1 MRPSLRITP
10 IFLHNFTFNPSYAYT
25 NDRTSNYEI
34 QIEQNKDYTATGP
47 SQIAFIHESIDSSEN
62 RAGTGYS
69 YATQPNLTYHNVT

>member
-1 MRPSLRITP
+1 MNHSYISY
-10 IFLHNFTFNPSYAYT
+10 NFTFNPSYAYT

-62 RAGTGYS
+62 HERELAIL
-69 YATQPNLTYHNVT
+69 TQLGLPNLTYHNVT